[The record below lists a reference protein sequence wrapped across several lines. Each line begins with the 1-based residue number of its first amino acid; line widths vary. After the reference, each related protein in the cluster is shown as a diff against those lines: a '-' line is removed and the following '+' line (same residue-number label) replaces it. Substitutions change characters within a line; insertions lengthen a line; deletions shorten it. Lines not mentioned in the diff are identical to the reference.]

1 LVGAHGRVS
10 LKRVDTLALS
20 MRLPRLPKGTR
31 WGTFPTT
38 ADTGLWARSST
49 VDGLLSG
56 LGTGLFAVMTDL
68 RKVRPHE
75 VRRMKVHGRD
85 LSGIAVSLL
94 SELIVLEES
103 ERFVARRV
111 VVRTA
116 AGPPTSLDANVY
128 GETWDGERHDR
139 RKEVKAV
146 TLHRLRVERRPPSAR
161 VILDI

>member
-1 LVGAHGRVS
+1 LVGADGRVS
-10 LKRVDTLALS
+10 LKRVDTLARS

-68 RKVRPHE
+68 RKVRPRE
-75 VRRMKVHGRD
+75 VRRLRVRGPD
-85 LSGIAVSLL
+85 LPGIAVSLL
-94 SELIVLEES
+94 SELIVLEET
-103 ERFVARRV
+103 EQFVARRV
-111 VVRTA
+111 VVRTPA
-116 AGPPTSLDANVY
+116 DLSTSLEAEAY
-128 GETWDGERHDR
+128 GEPWDSERHER

>member
-1 LVGAHGRVS
+1 LVGAHGRAS
-10 LKRVDTLALS
+10 LKPVDTLARS
-20 MRLPRLPKGTR
+20 MRLPRLPRGTR

-38 ADTGLWARSST
+38 ADTGLWARSGT

-68 RKVRPHE
+68 RKVRPREARHVT
-75 VRRMKVHGRD
+75 VRGPD
-85 LSGIAVSLL
+85 LPGVAVALL
-94 SELIVLEES
+94 SELIVLEET

-111 VVRTA
+111 IVRTVR
-116 AGPPTSLDANVY
+116 GSSISLDATVY
-128 GETWDGERHDR
+128 GETWDAGRHDR

-146 TLHRLRVERRPPSAR
+146 TLHRLRVERRPPTAR